1 LLGKCDVEFWLP
13 GAWGGILWRRFR
25 MRHFEMRRVKTRLY
39 WQQRCTPV
47 RLYRAYG
54 GNWVVLRVG

>member
-25 MRHFEMRRVKTRLY
+25 MRRVKTRLY
-39 WQQRCTPV
+39 WP
-47 RLYRAYG
+47 RLCRG
-54 GNWVVLRVG
+54 